1 MKKVALLLFAPIF
14 LGAFQTNDEWKDKVA
29 PELLARAEAGETV
42 ELIVLLREQADV
54 SAARLLTTK
63 EARANYVWQT
73 LQQTAGRTQAG
84 LVAELSG
91 KGVEFRSYYLINA
104 LWVRADLDVLRSIAQ
119 RPEVSRLQVN
129 DPVEVEEPI
138 EETPVTTRGP
148 DAIEWGIE
156 RINADDVWAMGYTGQ
171 GVIVGGQDTG
181 YEWDHPALKTQ
192 YRGWDGTAADHN
204 YNWHDA
210 IHEINPLN
218 NDSIVSPTNNPCGLD
233 SAVPCDDSG
242 HGTHTMG
249 TMIGEDDDNQ
259 IGVAPGARWIA
270 CRNMERGYGSPATY
284 IECFEWF
291 LAPTDLNGQ
300 NPDPS
305 KAPHV
310 INNSWSCPE
319 LEGCNPDNFAFMQT
333 AVDNLKA
340 SGVVVVV
347 SAGNSGSQ
355 GCSSVSTPS
364 AIFENSF
371 TVGAVAQ
378 NDTIAGF
385 SSRGPVLVDNSN
397 RLKPN
402 VTAPGVGVRSSVRNG
417 GYATTSGT
425 SMAGP
430 HVAGLVALIISA
442 NPELAGQVE
451 LIEDIIEQSAV
462 PKQTSQDCGSVTGM
476 EIPNNTY
483 GFGRVDALAAV
494 QQALALVDTDEPATG
509 GPAVEVRPNPFEEKV
524 TLSYRGLTGET
535 KLEVFDLQG
544 RLIHRVSIDALEV
557 GSIDI
562 LTAAWPAGIYFYRLR
577 AAGGGQLSGKLVR
590 K

>member
-249 TMIGEDDDNQ
+249 TMIGEDGDNQ

-347 SAGNSGSQ
+347 SAGNSGS
-355 GCSSVSTPS
+355 
-364 AIFENSF
+364 
-371 TVGAVAQ
+371 
-378 NDTIAGF
+378 
-385 SSRGPVLVDNSN
+385 
-397 RLKPN
+397 
-402 VTAPGVGVRSSVRNG
+402 
-417 GYATTSGT
+417 
-425 SMAGP
+425 
-430 HVAGLVALIISA
+430 
-442 NPELAGQVE
+442 
-451 LIEDIIEQSAV
+451 
-462 PKQTSQDCGSVTGM
+462 
-476 EIPNNTY
+476 
-483 GFGRVDALAAV
+483 
-494 QQALALVDTDEPATG
+494 
-509 GPAVEVRPNPFEEKV
+509 
-524 TLSYRGLTGET
+524 
-535 KLEVFDLQG
+535 
-544 RLIHRVSIDALEV
+544 
-557 GSIDI
+557 
-562 LTAAWPAGIYFYRLR
+562 
-577 AAGGGQLSGKLVR
+577 
-590 K
+590 